1 MVARAFLITA
11 LLAFISLVAV
21 SPAAA
26 QQQQRGPSTPQERGQ
41 AVNLTRFLEDD
52 PLNEK
57 APDARRWLFTWLAD
71 VPDISV
77 TICAEFLKPIMS
89 KDKNYSSEIFG
100 QSVYGSAAFI
110 IEHPDQANDEEAV
123 YLAGLESSLKVY
135 ESILKVKP
143 KANWAFLDGLIEKR
157 NKQELDDYVRD
168 ILSKGTCKGKK

>member
-1 MVARAFLITA
+1 MVARAFAIIA
-11 LLAFISLVAV
+11 LVFISLVVAG
-21 SPAAA
+21 PCAA
-26 QQQQRGPSTPQERGQ
+26 QQQRGPSTPQERGQ

-52 PLNEK
+52 PLNAK
-57 APDARRWLFTWLAD
+57 APDARRWLLTWLAD

-77 TICAEFLKPIMS
+77 TICPDFLKPIMG

-110 IEHPDQANDEEAV
+110 IENPDRANDEEAV

-135 ESILKVKP
+135 EAILKVKP
-143 KANWAFLDGLIEKR
+143 KSTWAFLDGLIEKR

-168 ILSKGTCKGKK
+168 ILSKGKCKGKK